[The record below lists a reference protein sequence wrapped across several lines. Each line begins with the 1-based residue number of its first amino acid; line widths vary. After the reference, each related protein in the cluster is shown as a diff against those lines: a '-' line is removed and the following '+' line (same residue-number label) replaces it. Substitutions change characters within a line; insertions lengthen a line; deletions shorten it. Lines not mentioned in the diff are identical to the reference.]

1 MEERLIKVEAKLD
14 GVVCDMA
21 EVKTALRDIARSLSK
36 LAVLEEKHNN
46 VSEAM
51 KRAFTAIERNTLRI
65 DEIEKALPDLYKRVR
80 EAGLLFKLE
89 ARPYIHV
96 PFYTGSFHTEFIV
109 VVE

>member
-65 DEIEKALPDLYKRVR
+65 DEIEKALPDLKLASGWV
-80 EAGLLFKLE
+80 FKAVL
-89 ARPYIHV
+89 AIMGV
-96 PFYTGSFHTEFIV
+96 LGVAAIGTIIK
-109 VVE
+109 